1 MISKWGDRMTEE
13 KKEQD
18 GLSDLFS
25 NRGFLNQN
33 KFKLLRYLIILILM
47 GVFLMLV
54 GNLIGGPP
62 EENVINKSNGSSNND
77 ESTINSSV
85 EEKLERKLE
94 KTLSVIAGAG
104 DVEVNISL
112 EVGPEYVYARNDQQS
127 KKEIGEEDQSG
138 GTRETKQY
146 DNSSEIVVLNQG
158 SDSKAVVKKKIKAK
172 VRGVLVV
179 AEGANNSQVKA
190 DLISAVEV
198 GLGVESYKIKVLA
211 KER

>member
-1 MISKWGDRMTEE
+1 MFVRTYNLQYLEQHLADLRQK
-13 KKEQD
+13 KKEKE
-18 GLSDLFS
+18 
-25 NRGFLNQN
+25 NNQQED
-33 KFKLLRYLIILILM
+33 K
-47 GVFLMLV
+47 V
-54 GNLIGGPP
+54 
-62 EENVINKSNGSSNND
+62 EDND

>member
-1 MISKWGDRMTEE
+1 MTEE

>member
-1 MISKWGDRMTEE
+1 MTEE
-13 KKEQD
+13 KNEAAFFN
-18 GLSDLFS
+18 DLFS
-25 NRGFLNQN
+25 SEGFLSEN
-33 KFKLLRYLIILILM
+33 KFKLLRYLIILVLI
-47 GVFLMLV
+47 GVFLMLA
-54 GNLIGGPP
+54 GNLIGSPT
-62 EENVINKSNGSSNND
+62 EKNVLNKSNQRSNDNESSTNF
-77 ESTINSSV
+77 SA

-127 KKEIGEEDQSG
+127 KKEIVEEDQSG